1 MRSRLGARRGAHAPS
16 VADIA
21 VAALQRARLPPRPPD
36 RCVKQASAIRRADRG
51 CRRSLQLPSCWR
63 GQPVKVTEIK
73 TWALHADVAA
83 PIFSSHPG
91 VVTGRD
97 STVIEIVTDEGI
109 SGFGEA
115 LCHLA
120 QPAQIAQTV
129 IETVLADLIR
139 GANPMDTA
147 VLWESMYAV
156 TKDFGLKGAVI
167 NAISAVD
174 IALHDI
180 VGQAVGLPVYQLL
193 GGAFRESI
201 QAYATGFFRRPGGA
215 YPDEL
220 AEEAQRHLEAG
231 FRAMKMKIGFGVVQD
246 ATDVAAVREAIGPDV
261 LLMADANHAY
271 ETGLARRLLYALDEL
286 DVFWFEEPVSPENI
300 DGYIEL
306 RSLGTRTLIAGCEVE
321 YTLNGFWPWITRRAV
336 DILQPDVAAAG
347 GFTALKQIIAAA
359 QAANLLVNPHVF
371 GTGIGLAASLHAAA
385 IVPPC
390 PLSRGAYEP
399 LAEFDQSSHPF
410 RDEVVHEPLTMKDGH
425 LTVPTGPGLGIDVDR
440 AALDRLAV

>member
-1 MRSRLGARRGAHAPS
+1 
-16 VADIA
+16 
-21 VAALQRARLPPRPPD
+21 
-36 RCVKQASAIRRADRG
+36 VKITD
-51 CRRSLQLPSCWR
+51 
-63 GQPVKVTEIK
+63 VK

-83 PIFSSHPG
+83 PMYSSHPG
-91 VVTGRD
+91 LVSSRD
-97 STVIEIVTDEGI
+97 TTVIEIVTDEGI

-115 LCHLA
+115 LCHLQ

-129 IETVLADLIR
+129 IETALADVLR
-139 GANPMDTA
+139 GADPMDTA
-147 VLWESMYAV
+147 VLWESMYTQ

-193 GGAFRESI
+193 GGAFRESV
-201 QAYATGFFRRPGGA
+201 QAYATGFFRRPGGV
-215 YPDEL
+215 YPDEVV
-220 AEEAQRHLEAG
+220 EEAQRHLESG
-231 FRAMKMKIGFGVVQD
+231 FRAMKMKIGFGVGPD
-246 ATDVAAVREAIGPDV
+246 TIDVAAVREAIGPDI
-261 LLMADANHAY
+261 LLMVDANHAY
-271 ETGLARRLLYALDEL
+271 DTGLARRLLRSLDEL

-306 RSLGTRTLIAGCEVE
+306 RALGTRTLIAACEIE
-321 YTLNGFWPWITRRAV
+321 YTLSGFWPWITRRAV

-371 GTGIGLAASLHAAA
+371 GTGIGLAASLHAVA
-385 IVPPC
+385 IVPPI

-399 LAEFDQSSHPF
+399 LAEFDQSPHPF
-410 RDEVVHEPLTMKDGH
+410 RDQVVREPLTMTDGR
-425 LTVPTGPGLGIDVDR
+425 LTVPTGPGLGIEVDR